1 MKIAIDQRDAITAV
15 AHVVLMA
22 GVKDTM
28 IIEIVTKKGLAIEIT
43 TNEGTEM
50 IVDISTVREAIQRKT
65 TERGVIMITPAR
77 EVDAIESF

>member
-50 IVDISTVREAIQRKT
+50 IVDISTVREAIQRKA